1 MRRRMTFYTTL
12 RVQETANGGEIQ
24 LRGSMYPTTST
35 IFLLTL
41 KNSGEMKRKYNFF
54 NSLEFERLVPYL
66 VLLLIYA
73 AIIAILY
80 AI

>member
-1 MRRRMTFYTTL
+1 
-12 RVQETANGGEIQ
+12 
-24 LRGSMYPTTST
+24 
-35 IFLLTL
+35 
-41 KNSGEMKRKYNFF
+41 MKRKYNFF